1 MMRESPLNNDMSV
14 AYSYI
19 AAVDLTTGTV
29 DVLKSLDGKG
39 LGQYSGAM
47 DQNQQKAQVLK
58 EVADSYQ
65 DMYLDFINM
74 NTVAE
79 RLKGKDSLNCIFQRR
94 DGNWTLSAIVPQGVD
109 NQGNV
114 ISVMV
119 ANRDITVLRNW
130 EQEQKRALEL
140 ALEDAKEALGRVKKS
155 TEIISAISSIYWAI
169 YVIHLEEDTYEE
181 VNGGAVLP
189 QWIGKKVSLPICS
202 K

>member
-1 MMRESPLNNDMSV
+1 M
-14 AYSYI
+14 
-19 AAVDLTTGTV
+19 
-29 DVLKSLDGKG
+29 
-39 LGQYSGAM
+39 
-47 DQNQQKAQVLK
+47 
-58 EVADSYQ
+58 
-65 DMYLDFINM
+65 
-74 NTVAE
+74 
-79 RLKGKDSLNCIFQRR
+79 
-94 DGNWTLSAIVPQGVD
+94 
-109 NQGNV
+109 
-114 ISVMV
+114 MV